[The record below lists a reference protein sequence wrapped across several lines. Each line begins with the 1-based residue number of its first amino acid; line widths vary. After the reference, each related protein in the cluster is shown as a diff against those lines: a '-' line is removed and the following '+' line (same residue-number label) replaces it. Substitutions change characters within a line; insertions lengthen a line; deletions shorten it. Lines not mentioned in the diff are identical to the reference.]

1 MATKTLGTSA
11 TTSLVAVPFLPGWNS
26 GIAAADVATI
36 NNYIKSQLNVA
47 NPQAGGGYFDS
58 NGILYFPDQ
67 QGMVKIN
74 PGDYVAVDATSGW
87 PIVISTNAI
96 ATGPWTHS

>member
-11 TTSLVAVPFLPGWNS
+11 TTSLVAVPFLPGYNS
-26 GIAAADVATI
+26 GMAISDVATI

-47 NPQAGGGYFDS
+47 NPQAGGSYFTPE
-58 NGILYFPDQ
+58 GVLYLPDQ
-67 QGMVKIN
+67 QGMIKIN

-87 PIVISTNAI
+87 PIVISKNAI